1 MDWLWYILISLVS
14 GTFAGMGMGGG
25 TFLIPLL
32 IVFMHTPQ
40 TQAQAQNLVVFV
52 PMAIVVGIIYAC
64 QKLVD
69 WKRAWIVA
77 LPATCV
83 AVLGSLLA
91 VNLSGKVL
99 KIVFGAFIAAVGVWQ
114 LVSIIIKMVKDKKN
128 KPVVVRENPI
138 KLMDK

>member
-1 MDWLWYILISLVS
+1 MDWIWYILISLVS

-32 IVFMHTPQ
+32 TIFMHTPQ
-40 TQAQAQNLVVFV
+40 TEAQAQNLVVFV

-69 WKRAWIVA
+69 WKRAWIIA
-77 LPATCV
+77 LPATGI

-91 VNLSGKVL
+91 VNLSGKVMR
-99 KIVFGAFIAAVGVWQ
+99 IVFGAFIAAVGVWQ
-114 LVSIIIKMVKDKKN
+114 LVEIVLKMIKEKNNKKT
-128 KPVVVRENPI
+128 KVERPYVVSE
-138 KLMDK
+138 

>member
-32 IVFMHTPQ
+32 TLIMGMQQ

-52 PMAIVVGIIYAC
+52 PMALIVGTIYAV

-69 WKRAWIVA
+69 WRRAWIVA
-77 LPATCV
+77 LPATAV

-91 VNLSGKVL
+91 VNLSGKIQR
-99 KIVFGAFIAAVGVWQ
+99 IVFGAFVAGVGAWQ
-114 LVSIIIKMVKDKKN
+114 LVLIIIKMVKGKRN
-128 KPVVVRENPI
+128 KISVI
-138 KLMDK
+138 KTPNIAARK

>member
-1 MDWLWYILISLVS
+1 MDWIWYILISLVS

-32 IVFMHTPQ
+32 TIFMHTPQ
-40 TQAQAQNLVVFV
+40 TEAQAQNLVVFV

-69 WKRAWIVA
+69 WKRAWIIA
-77 LPATCV
+77 LPATGI

-91 VNLSGKVL
+91 VNLSGKIMR
-99 KIVFGAFIAAVGVWQ
+99 IVFGAFIAAVGVWQ
-114 LVSIIIKMVKDKKN
+114 LVEIVLKMIKEKNNKKT
-128 KPVVVRENPI
+128 KVERPYVVSE
-138 KLMDK
+138 

>member
-1 MDWLWYILISLVS
+1 MDWLWYILISFVS

-32 IVFMHTPQ
+32 ILFMGTAQ

-52 PMAIVVGIIYAC
+52 PMAIVVGIIYSC

-77 LPATCV
+77 LPATCI

-91 VNLSGKVL
+91 VNLSGRVL
-99 KIVFGAFIAAVGVWQ
+99 RIIFGAFVATVGMWQ
-114 LVSIIIKMVKDKKN
+114 LISILVKIVNHKKN
-128 KPVVVRENPI
+128 VKIQTATLVV
-138 KLMDK
+138 KK